1 MRKRNTTNRDE
12 TGINL
17 KILRIRANL
26 NQSELAEM
34 AGVAQTDISYWE
46 THGLW
51 NVSCKRVKQ
60 LADALGCGMDA
71 IFCPESGD
79 LVRKE

>member
-1 MRKRNTTNRDE
+1 MQNQNTTERDE

-17 KILRIRANL
+17 KILRVRAGL
-26 NQSELAEM
+26 KQSELALK

-60 LADALGCGMDA
+60 LTDALGCGMDA
-71 IFCPESGD
+71 IFCQDTDE
-79 LVRKE
+79 RKTV